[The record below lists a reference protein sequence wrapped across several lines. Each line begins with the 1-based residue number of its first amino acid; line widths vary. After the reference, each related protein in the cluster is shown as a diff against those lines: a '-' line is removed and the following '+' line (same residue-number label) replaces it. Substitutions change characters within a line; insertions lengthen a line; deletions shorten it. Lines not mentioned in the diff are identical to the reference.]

1 MAISLDKGGYL
12 SLAKAAPALK
22 TARVGLGWQANSF
35 NGHPFDLDA
44 SAILVKENGKVRNDG
59 DFIFY
64 NQPAHADGSVIH
76 SGDNLTGDADGD
88 DEVITVDFSKV
99 GADVDKI
106 VFAVTIHEAKQ
117 RGQNFGQVRKPY
129 IHVTNDETGEEILRY
144 DLREEGAVED
154 AIIFGEFERN
164 NTGWAFSA
172 VGQGYVDGLAGIARD
187 FGVDVG

>member
-1 MAISLDKGGYL
+1 MAISLDKGGFV
-12 SLAKAAPALK
+12 SLAKVAPALVK
-22 TARVGLGWQANSF
+22 ARVGLGWQANSF
-35 NGHPFDLDA
+35 NGHDFDLDA

-64 NQPAHADGSVIH
+64 NQLEHADGSVIH

-106 VFAVTIHEAKQ
+106 VFAVTIHEANT

-144 DLREEGAVED
+144 DLREEGAVEN
-154 AIIFGEFERN
+154 ALIFGEFER
-164 NTGWAFSA
+164 TGSGWAFSA
-172 VGQGYVDGLAGIARD
+172 VGQGYIDGLGGIARD
-187 FGVDVG
+187 FGVNVG